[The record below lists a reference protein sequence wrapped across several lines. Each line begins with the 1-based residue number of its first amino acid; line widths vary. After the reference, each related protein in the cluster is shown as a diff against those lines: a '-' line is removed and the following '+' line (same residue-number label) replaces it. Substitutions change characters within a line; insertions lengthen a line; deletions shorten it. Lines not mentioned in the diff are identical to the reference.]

1 MKPLMKN
8 WRRREL
14 TEATN
19 PEYLLDLLE
28 TIREETR
35 PIEGHTDPGA
45 IQDCWDEIIERIEKI
60 AQSEELTKSLNER
73 YGFQDSFY

>member
-1 MKPLMKN
+1 MKN

-28 TIREETR
+28 TVREKTTQYKLVNGVYNS
-35 PIEGHTDPGA
+35 PA

-73 YGFQDSFY
+73 YAFQDSFY

>member
-1 MKPLMKN
+1 MKN

-60 AQSEELTKSLNER
+60 AQSEELTKRLNER